1 MTGRAAWWLARSFLW
16 TAAAALLAAGPLLA
30 SAEAEAPDAPA
41 AAAASPSAG
50 DAAELERLARQRYL
64 DGDLAGAANLYVEAG
79 RRAAEPERRA
89 QTLVTASWLQHLL
102 ERDEE
107 AVGSLTEA
115 LAADPDHPVDA
126 ARYSAEFADLLAE
139 ARRRASASAAVGP
152 SGPPSRVAGGAS
164 PVVSESS
171 ARLLSTAPESAPRAA
186 AGSATA
192 NSPEPASTAGPDRA
206 AGLRAEAVERLR
218 RGDEP
223 GALEVLGEAHRAAPD
238 DLATLRDYAGTL
250 RRSGEPGRAAEL
262 LAAGLSR
269 HPGEPGLLL
278 ELGLARREEGRAE
291 EAVASLEL
299 ALALDRGPARETA
312 VEAAAALAGV
322 RSGRG
327 DHPEALEAA
336 GTAVSL
342 GPENAGAWS
351 ALGRARLAG
360 GEAGPAVAA
369 FERAARL
376 DPGSPE
382 RADELGAAQL
392 ASGQVAAAEASF
404 VRALTL
410 DPDYAPAREHLA
422 AARGRLGAGRSAA
435 VSPSAP
441 ARRAKPVKPKQI
453 GLKFA
458 DLEYEKLRLR
468 GALVKEVA
476 KKSPAARAGLR
487 KGDLVLRVDDY
498 GVESAKDFFAYLK
511 RNPPAGELSL
521 ELLREGGTERV
532 RLDLRAR

>member
-1 MTGRAAWWLARSFLW
+1 MTGRAAWRLARSFLW

-30 SAEAEAPDAPA
+30 SAEAEAPA

-327 DHPEALEAA
+327 DHSEALEAA